1 MYNQIHA
8 LIISRTYDTIIRNR
22 KQIYFIHQD
31 INDQLD
37 VIDKQKGMLDIIDK

>member
-1 MYNQIHA
+1 MLLLLCDLTFLPN
-8 LIISRTYDTIIRNR
+8 TIIRNR

-31 INDQLD
+31 IIDQLD